1 MRKPREYWN
10 TWQTSGEENYTSM
23 SPSERLSSPKI
34 NGNIAKVRFTAPEWP
49 GCGQKTRKG
58 CKDKDEIPQG
68 LEFCAY
74 K

>member
-1 MRKPREYWN
+1 
-10 TWQTSGEENYTSM
+10 M
-23 SPSERLSSPKI
+23 SPSERLSTPKI